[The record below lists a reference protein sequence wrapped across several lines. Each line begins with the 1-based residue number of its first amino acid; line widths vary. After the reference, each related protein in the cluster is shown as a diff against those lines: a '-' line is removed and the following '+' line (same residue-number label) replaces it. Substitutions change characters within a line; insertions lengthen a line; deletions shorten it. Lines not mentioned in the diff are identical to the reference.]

1 MNPLAVKAIAILATV
16 FALLGAGF
24 KAGSN
29 SEKAAQLK
37 VLQQATSEYQ
47 AKLKEQQAKLKE
59 QQAKAETLI
68 KSVEQKKQRVKIKW
82 KVKYETIYRDRK
94 RDDVLCYDAI
104 RMQRQKERVS
114 AANTATKA
122 FQPNATTNAA
132 ITTD

>member
-1 MNPLAVKAIAILATV
+1 MNPLAVKAIALLSIV
-16 FALLGAGF
+16 FALLGVGF

-37 VLQQATSEYQ
+37 VLQQATTEYQ
-47 AKLKEQQAKLKE
+47 AKLKEQQAK
-59 QQAKAETLI
+59 AESLI

-122 FQPNATTNAA
+122 FQPNATTDAT

>member
-1 MNPLAVKAIAILATV
+1 MNQLAVKSIALLSIV
-16 FALLGAGF
+16 FALLSVGF

-37 VLQQATSEYQ
+37 VLQQATSEY
-47 AKLKEQQAKLKE
+47 QAKLKE